1 MKFEVINHQNKIVMN
16 TEYEEEIP
24 SKKQCEHMLKA
35 GYKFRLDG
43 KPISRNKI
51 KPFIEDSKTKGNIN

>member
-51 KPFIEDSKTKGNIN
+51 KPFFRR